1 MERIMGIHIIWG
13 LLNGLIRLINKQI
26 AGRKSPLISLFGY
39 VSRTYFWNLR
49 LCALSCGHSL
59 LCKLIALAVPSIL
72 LDPRVRA
79 KKLNCFPRSFVRFP
93 LSPHPHPRLYSCY
106 RVLVHFTDQENN
118 SIKCSLFS
126 FLNKT
131 RFP

>member
-1 MERIMGIHIIWG
+1 MGIHIVWG
-13 LLNGLIRLINKQI
+13 LLNGLIRLIHKRI
-26 AGRKSPLISLFGY
+26 AGRKSPLMSLFGY
-39 VSRTYFWNLR
+39 VSRTYFWNLG
-49 LCALSCGHSL
+49 LCALSCCHSL

-93 LSPHPHPRLYSCY
+93 LPPKRLYSCY

-118 SIKCSLFS
+118 AIKCSLFS